1 MMPCTSFVRA
11 GLLVAGLASSL
22 FLTGCI
28 TSNRTALAPANVSRL
43 KSIDVTTSLAQPE
56 IAADV
61 TQSNVAAITG
71 GGLIG
76 ALIDVAVEANRAKKA
91 EVTITPLRDALIEF
105 NSGEVLRS
113 HVSDKM
119 HAEPL
124 LPIRQVLITGP
135 VKEKDVAEQ
144 AKKGEADGI
153 LLISVDY
160 RLSPNFDRVRVLAHA
175 VLFDKETT
183 AKGGKPV
190 YQNDFATYR
199 ALPTVPKDRAEA
211 ITLWCADHGA
221 PMRDALVASFAE
233 IAEMIKFDLRQGEEA
248 NLVPKEAWTSG
259 APTAG
264 RMALIQQGVTVRGAV
279 AKKADDRTWV
289 RLATGELSSTD

>member
-22 FLTGCI
+22 LFTGCV
-28 TSNRTALAPANVSRL
+28 TSNRTALAPASVGKL
-43 KSIDVTTSLAQPE
+43 KAVDVTTSLAQPE

-61 TQSNVAAITG
+61 NPSNVAAITG

-105 NSGEVLRS
+105 NSGEVLRT

-119 HAEPL
+119 SAEPI
-124 LPIRQVLITGP
+124 LPIRKVLITGP
-135 VKEKDVAEQ
+135 VKEKDVAAQ
-144 AKKGEADGI
+144 AAKSDADGT
-153 LLISVDY
+153 LFISVDY
-160 RLSPNFDRVRVLAHA
+160 RLSPNFDRVRVLAHVA
-175 VLFDKETT
+175 LFDKETT

-199 ALPTVPKDRAEA
+199 ALATVPKDRAEA
-211 ITLWCADHGA
+211 IKVWCENHGT
-221 PMRDALVASFAE
+221 PMRDALTSSFAE
-233 IAEMIKFDLRQGEEA
+233 IVEMIRFDLRQGEEA
-248 NLVPKEAWTSG
+248 NLVPKESWTNN
-259 APTAG
+259 APMAG
-264 RMALIQQGVTVRGAV
+264 RMAMVQGLSARGSV
-279 AKKADDRTWV
+279 AKKTDDRTWV
-289 RLATGELSSTD
+289 RTSTGELSSTD